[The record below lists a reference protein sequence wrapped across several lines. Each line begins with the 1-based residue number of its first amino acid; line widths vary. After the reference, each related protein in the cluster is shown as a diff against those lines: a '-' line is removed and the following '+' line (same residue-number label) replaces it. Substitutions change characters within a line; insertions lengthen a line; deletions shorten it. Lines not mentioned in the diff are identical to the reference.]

1 MYKLKARRLP
11 FNDVCACR
19 VPQQQQK
26 KLVFKAAKPKR
37 SRKEKSKQRKI
48 VTVNDGER
56 AKEDLEGND

>member
-1 MYKLKARRLP
+1 MMFVHAEFRNNNK
-11 FNDVCACR
+11 
-19 VPQQQQK
+19 K